1 MSFLDLRN
9 PDLCE
14 LSKVTDNVVSYAC
27 KGNATHEAEK
37 QASFDI
43 VTRSEISYSLF
54 YTNGVKRI
62 LAVII

>member
-14 LSKVTDNVVSYAC
+14 LSKVTDYVVSYAC

-43 VTRSEISYSLF
+43 VTR
-54 YTNGVKRI
+54 
-62 LAVII
+62 